1 MKNRVQSEP
10 LVVPKQGYI
19 KQRNFDDMFTKLMLQ
34 TSQGC
39 HFNPGFGEG
48 FHQFPGLSQRLGQAT
63 DSASLAAAASAI
75 TASNGNLPLAAC
87 DPHSYGKPS
96 CALVNTMKMV
106 VFPWLPVFSVGVF
119 GLSNG
124 RSPFHHILIMGGW
137 KHLVGVWRYYHPIVR
152 KTGPRENESN
162 WVKRVHRWIDRS
174 YRSKM
179 I

>member
-1 MKNRVQSEP
+1 MITPLYNPIAHPWEMKNRVQSEP

-19 KQRNFDDMFTKLMLQ
+19 KQRKYDDMFTKLMLQ

-96 CALVNTMKMV
+96 CALVNTMNMV
-106 VFPWLPVFSVGVF
+106 VFPWLPVFTGGYSDCLMADRHF
-119 GLSNG
+119 ILS
-124 RSPFHHILIMGGW
+124 SSLGGW
-137 KHLVGVWRYYHPIVR
+137 KHLV
-152 KTGPRENESN
+152 
-162 WVKRVHRWIDRS
+162 WV
-174 YRSKM
+174 
-179 I
+179 